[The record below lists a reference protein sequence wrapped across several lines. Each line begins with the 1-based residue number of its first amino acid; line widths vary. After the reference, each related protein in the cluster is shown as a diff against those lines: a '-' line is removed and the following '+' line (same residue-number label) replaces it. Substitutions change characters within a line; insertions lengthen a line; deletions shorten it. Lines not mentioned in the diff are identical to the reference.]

1 MALRPPLK
9 KKKHGGPLLIQFLEC
24 GKLSNRFPNITIND
38 GLKKTSH
45 KSPTNYGIPWHNI
58 LHIPRFVAFGLPRDR
73 HDPIQA
79 TNSACI
85 CNSKAPLVAVLL
97 QFRLCR
103 RPGRVVGGVPLSLL
117 SWGQINWSDWEYT
130 GYSMAWDLPNMSIG
144 KSL

>member
-1 MALRPPLK
+1 MALRPPL

-85 CNSKAPLVAVLL
+85 CNSKPRLWRCFCSSVSAAVRAAWLAA
-97 QFRLCR
+97 CR
-103 RPGRVVGGVPLSLL
+103 SRSYHVGKSI
-117 SWGQINWSDWEYT
+117 GQIENTQGIPWL
-130 GYSMAWDLPNMSIG
+130 GICQICL
-144 KSL
+144 